1 MLDKLGNKLNN
12 LDAKSLAKIMLTVS
26 IVGLL
31 IVIMLIVR
39 VFKTADRQ
47 KKELEKKGNNQVPVS
62 EQMNKV
68 RNEIMDNE
76 SYKTVTNMFENK

>member
-1 MLDKLGNKLNN
+1 MLDELGNKLNN

-26 IVGLL
+26 IVGILVVILL
-31 IVIMLIVR
+31 IFR

-47 KKELEKKGNNQVPVS
+47 KKELEKKSNNQPNVS

-68 RNEIMDNE
+68 KKEIMNNE

>member
-1 MLDKLGNKLNN
+1 MLDELGNKLNN

-26 IVGLL
+26 IVGILVVILL
-31 IVIMLIVR
+31 IFR

-47 KKELEKKGNNQVPVS
+47 KKELEKKGKNQPNVS

-68 RNEIMDNE
+68 KKEIMNNE